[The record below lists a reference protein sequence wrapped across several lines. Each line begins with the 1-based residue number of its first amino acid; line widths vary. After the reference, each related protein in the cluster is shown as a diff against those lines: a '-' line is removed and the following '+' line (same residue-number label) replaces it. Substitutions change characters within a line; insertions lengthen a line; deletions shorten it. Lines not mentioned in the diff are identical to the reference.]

1 MQSMIIE
8 GPSRI
13 HGQVTIGGNKNA
25 VLPMIAAAMLT
36 EEEVILH
43 NVPDIIDVENMLHL
57 AAELGADVKRDGGT
71 VVIKAENLKTNRLP
85 KEICSALRTSLLFA
99 GPLAALNNLELIAKV
114 RLLYSRA
121 ADDPASARLLLRLNS
136 LPEEL
141 PVHFRDS
148 VEDSL
153 QPLLWY
159 SNANLRTLA
168 IRRRPDLRLEKN
180 STIRLAFQ
188 IQLDFANALFDR
200 LPPGSPERL
209 PQLIELAYLCG
220 WDPEPDPLPPS
231 PSPLAGTEEPVCEL
245 EDSPLIFN
253 LFMHTFKL
261 IDWSA
266 Y

>member
-1 MQSMIIE
+1 MKLAPFLFLLTFSLCAQEVWLS
-8 GPSRI
+8 
-13 HGQVTIGGNKNA
+13 
-25 VLPMIAAAMLT
+25 LPASVDAALEDPDRA
-36 EEEVILH
+36 EEL
-43 NVPDIIDVENMLHL
+43 L
-57 AAELGADVKRDGGT
+57 AAVSRPADPLLERLEQD
-71 VVIKAENLKTNRLP
+71 IRADLRERKADE
-85 KEICSALRTSLLFA
+85 A
-99 GPLAALNNLELIAKV
+99 LAALDDLELTAKV

-121 ADDPASARLLLRLNS
+121 AGDPASARLLLRLNN

-159 SNANLRTLA
+159 SAPNLRALA

-200 LPPGSPERL
+200 LPPDSPERI

-220 WDPEPDPLPPS
+220 WFSEPEPLPPS

-245 EDSPLIFN
+245 KDSPLIFN

>member
-1 MQSMIIE
+1 MKLAPFLFLLTFFLCAQEAWISLPASVDAALENPDRAEKLLAGVSRSADPLIE
-8 GPSRI
+8 RLERDI
-13 HGQVTIGGNKNA
+13 RDDLQERNA
-25 VLPMIAAAMLT
+25 DDA
-36 EEEVILH
+36 
-43 NVPDIIDVENMLHL
+43 
-57 AAELGADVKRDGGT
+57 
-71 VVIKAENLKTNRLP
+71 
-85 KEICSALRTSLLFA
+85 
-99 GPLAALNNLELIAKV
+99 LAALNNLELTAKV

-121 ADDPASARLLLRLNS
+121 ANDPASARLLLRLNN

-159 SNANLRTLA
+159 SNTNLHSLA

-180 STIRLAFQ
+180 SSVRLAFQ
-188 IQLDFANALFDR
+188 IQFDLANHQLDR
-200 LPPGSPERL
+200 LPPDSPERL
-209 PQLIELAYLCG
+209 PRLIELAHLCG
-220 WDPEPDPLPPS
+220 WLPEQEPLPPS
-231 PSPLAGTEEPVCEL
+231 PSPIDGTEDPVYEP
-245 EDSPLIFN
+245 EDSPLLFN

>member
-1 MQSMIIE
+1 MKFAPFLFLLTFSLCAQEVWLSLPASIGAALE
-8 GPSRI
+8 NPDRAEELLSAVSRPSDPLLERLE
-13 HGQVTIGGNKNA
+13 Q
-25 VLPMIAAAMLT
+25 
-36 EEEVILH
+36 
-43 NVPDIIDVENMLHL
+43 DIRGDLRERK
-57 AAELGADVKRDGGT
+57 AD
-71 VVIKAENLKTNRLP
+71 KA
-85 KEICSALRTSLLFA
+85 
-99 GPLAALNNLELIAKV
+99 LAALDDLELTAKV

-159 SNANLRTLA
+159 SNANLL
-168 IRRRPDLRLEKN
+168 
-180 STIRLAFQ
+180 
-188 IQLDFANALFDR
+188 
-200 LPPGSPERL
+200 
-209 PQLIELAYLCG
+209 ELAYLCG

>member
-1 MQSMIIE
+1 MKFAPFLFLLTFSLCAQEVWLSLPASIGAALE
-8 GPSRI
+8 NPDRAEELLSAVSRPSDPLLERLE
-13 HGQVTIGGNKNA
+13 Q
-25 VLPMIAAAMLT
+25 
-36 EEEVILH
+36 
-43 NVPDIIDVENMLHL
+43 DIRGDLRERK
-57 AAELGADVKRDGGT
+57 AD
-71 VVIKAENLKTNRLP
+71 KA
-85 KEICSALRTSLLFA
+85 
-99 GPLAALNNLELIAKV
+99 LAALDDLELTAKV
-114 RLLYSRA
+114 RLL
-121 ADDPASARLLLRLNS
+121 S

-209 PQLIELAYLCG
+209 PLLIELAYLCG

-231 PSPLAGTEEPVCEL
+231 PSPLAGTEEPVWEH

>member
-1 MQSMIIE
+1 MKLA
-8 GPSRI
+8 PFLFLL
-13 HGQVTIGGNKNA
+13 VFA
-25 VLPMIAAAMLT
+25 VCAQEVWLSLPASIDAALENPDRA
-36 EEEVILH
+36 EEL
-43 NVPDIIDVENMLHL
+43 L
-57 AAELGADVKRDGGT
+57 AAVTHPSDPLIERLEQDIRAD
-71 VVIKAENLKTNRLP
+71 
-85 KEICSALRTSLLFA
+85 LRERNA
-99 GPLAALNNLELIAKV
+99 DEALAALDDLKLVAKV

-121 ADDPASARLLLRLNS
+121 ADDPASARLLLRLNGLS
-136 LPEEL
+136 EEL

-159 SNANLRTLA
+159 SNANLRSLA
-168 IRRRPDLRLEKN
+168 FRRRPDLRLEKN

-188 IQLDFANALFDR
+188 IQFDLANHLFDR
-200 LPPGSPERL
+200 LPSDSPERL

-220 WDPEPDPLPPS
+220 WVPEPVPLPPS
-231 PSPLAGTEEPVCEL
+231 PSPLAGTEEPVCEH
-245 EDSPLIFN
+245 EDTPLIFN